1 MYTSEIRLSCKG
13 CGVVPKA
20 TGSGRPAA
28 KDRALDYVKTQVLTG
43 AFPGGELI
51 SEGEVATAL
60 GMSRTPVREAFLR
73 LEAEGL
79 LRLYPQ
85 RGALVVPVSSDEA
98 RAVIEARLLLEQ
110 FAATKVVARGPAAC
124 TAAFERMAA
133 ELQRQRDAA
142 AASNWRDFV
151 DADRAYHDV
160 TLQESGNVILCGFY
174 SSLRDRQMRMTGE
187 SLIHDRQRM
196 ATILD
201 EHRGIAEALRDG
213 DLPRTL
219 EAVQTH
225 LAGTLRSLGLA
236 VEPPYDGGA
245 SR

>member
-1 MYTSEIRLSCKG
+1 VAT
-13 CGVVPKA
+13 KA
-20 TGSGRPAA
+20 TGGARPAA
-28 KDRALDYVKTQVLTG
+28 KDRALEYVKTQVLTG
-43 AFPGGELI
+43 AFSGGELI
-51 SEGEVATAL
+51 SEGEVANAL

-79 LRLYPQ
+79 LKLYPQ
-85 RGALVVPVSSDEA
+85 RGALVVPVSSEEA

-110 FAATKVVARGPAAC
+110 FAATKVVARGPATC
-124 TAAFERMAA
+124 AAVFERLSA

-142 AASNWRDFV
+142 AAPNWRDFV
-151 DADRAYHDV
+151 EADRAYHDV
-160 TLQESGNVILCGFY
+160 TLEASGNAILSDLY

-201 EHRGIAEALRDG
+201 EHRVIAEALRDG
-213 DLPRTL
+213 DLQRTL

-236 VEPPYDGGA
+236 VEPPYGGGA
-245 SR
+245 

>member
-1 MYTSEIRLSCKG
+1 M
-13 CGVVPKA
+13 
-20 TGSGRPAA
+20 
-28 KDRALDYVKTQVLTG
+28 
-43 AFPGGELI
+43 
-51 SEGEVATAL
+51 
-60 GMSRTPVREAFLR
+60 
-73 LEAEGL
+73 
-79 LRLYPQ
+79 
-85 RGALVVPVSSDEA
+85 
-98 RAVIEARLLLEQ
+98 
-110 FAATKVVARGPAAC
+110 
-124 TAAFERMAA
+124 FERLAA

-160 TLQESGNVILCGFY
+160 TLKASGNVILSGFY

-213 DLPRTL
+213 DLQRTL
-219 EAVQTH
+219 QAVQSH

-236 VEPPYDGGA
+236 VEPGFGGGA
-245 SR
+245 

>member
-1 MYTSEIRLSCKG
+1 
-13 CGVVPKA
+13 VPTKPTGGSRA
-20 TGSGRPAA
+20 TA

-51 SEGEVATAL
+51 SEGEVATSL

-124 TAAFERMAA
+124 TAVFERMAA

-213 DLPRTL
+213 DLQRTL
-219 EAVQTH
+219 EAVQSH

-236 VEPPYDGGA
+236 VEPAYDGGA

>member
-1 MYTSEIRLSCKG
+1 M
-13 CGVVPKA
+13 PKM
-20 TGSGRPAA
+20 TGSGRPTA

-51 SEGEVATAL
+51 SEGEVANAL

-110 FAATKVVARGPAAC
+110 FAAAKIVARGPAAR
-124 TAAFERMAA
+124 AAVFERMST
-133 ELQRQRDAA
+133 EMRRQRDAA
-142 AASNWRDFV
+142 ASNWHDFIE
-151 DADRAYHDV
+151 ADRAFHEV
-160 TLQESGNVILCGFY
+160 TLEESGNVILSDFY
-174 SSLRDRQMRMTGE
+174 SSLRDRQMRMIGE
-187 SLIHDRQRM
+187 SLIHDQQRM
-196 ATILD
+196 ANILD
-201 EHRGIAEALRDG
+201 EHRGVAEALRDG

-236 VEPPYDGGA
+236 VEPRFGL
-245 SR
+245 